1 MLTKPAIAMLAFL
14 SLLFF
19 SAPTVWRPLT
29 PTPLPFESFNT
40 VSTQRPERL
49 RGLNKVLHNM
59 TKMGYESDY
68 YLRIWLFQASQVPKD
83 ELDRVLQQASRGYNK
98 TLIITVLNKAY
109 TEKNG
114 MLDLFLRSFRLG
126 KGTKPLLDHLLLAA
140 VDQTAYERCKLLGLH
155 CYKLVTDGVD
165 FSGEEFYMTGNFV
178 TMMWRRTQFLGE
190 VLQRGYSFIFTDT
203 DVMWLRNPF
212 LKLNQ
217 SSEIDIQFS
226 CDGFNGRPEDE
237 SNPLNT
243 GFFFVRSNNKSIAL
257 FDKWYDAR
265 NNSGGMKEQDVLLQ
279 MIKNGTLR
287 ERGIRTRYLDTRYF
301 GGFCHDYRDFGRVTT
316 MHANCCRTVRAK
328 LMDLSLVLEDWK
340 TYRNGSVVLHN
351 PHKTCLIDSW
361 DELKG
366 H

>member
-1 MLTKPAIAMLAFL
+1 MLAFL

-29 PTPLPFESFNT
+29 PLPFESFNT
-40 VSTQRPERL
+40 
-49 RGLNKVLHNM
+49 
-59 TKMGYESDY
+59 
-68 YLRIWLFQASQVPKD
+68 ASQVPKD

-126 KGTKPLLDHLLLAA
+126 KGTKPLLDRLLL
-140 VDQTAYERCKLLGLH
+140 TA
-155 CYKLVTDGVD
+155 
-165 FSGEEFYMTGNFV
+165 
-178 TMMWRRTQFLGE
+178 
-190 VLQRGYSFIFTDT
+190 DT

-217 SSEIDIQFS
+217 SSEIDIQFT

-301 GGFCHDYRDFGRVTT
+301 GGFCHDYRDFSRVTT

-328 LMDLSLVLEDWK
+328 LIDLSLVLEDWK
-340 TYRNGSVVLHN
+340 TYRNGSVVPHN